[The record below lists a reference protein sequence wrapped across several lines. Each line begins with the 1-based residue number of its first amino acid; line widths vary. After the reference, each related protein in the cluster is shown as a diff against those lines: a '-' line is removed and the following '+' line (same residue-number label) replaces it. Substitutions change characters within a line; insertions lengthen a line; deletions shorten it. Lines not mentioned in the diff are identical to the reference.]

1 MLWSL
6 TRAPVKLLL
15 FQDHDLSY
23 SRPIQPVI
31 TTVKIADTTQGE
43 MSDEAVNNLSRLQ
56 ETCKMLKII
65 LSKLKLIKISE
76 SVIAHEIPFQH
87 QLGLAMHLT

>member
-43 MSDEAVNNLSRLQ
+43 TSDEAVNNLSRLQ

-87 QLGLAMHLT
+87 QMHLTCI